1 MQSYLTDEK
10 TKFHA
15 KEFPDLLAIKD
26 LVLSLLWLMF
36 DSWPRNF
43 RELRVQERKKGGKK
57 EVREKGRVGGRK
69 KEIPCFGCK
78 T

>member
-26 LVLSLLWLMF
+26 LVLALLWLMF

-43 RELRVQERKKGGKK
+43 GELRVQERKKERRK
-57 EVREKGRVGGRK
+57 EKSPGEREGGRK
-69 KEIPCFGCK
+69 EERNPLL
-78 T
+78 